1 MAVTERLMGSGNFSL
16 NFSQEFTPTEIIE
29 SISEWG
35 HIVLTPQEIDVNTLS
50 DSDILSSSRYTGI
63 VLNRQLEEGI
73 VTINGTGLQ
82 LYLGDGNSKGMVI
95 AESKNIG
102 KVRTYTNTTLA
113 ETLFNST
120 VSTGKPY
127 GIFRNESG
135 NTQAITQ
142 GTIYEPASTYIGS
155 HFVQTALGALKEVAE
170 FLNVEYKINADG
182 TLDAGPPANLFV
194 GVFSIV

>member
-50 DSDILSSSRYTGI
+50 DSDILASSRYTGI

-82 LYLGDGNSKGMVI
+82 L
-95 AESKNIG
+95 
-102 KVRTYTNTTLA
+102 
-113 ETLFNST
+113 
-120 VSTGKPY
+120 
-127 GIFRNESG
+127 
-135 NTQAITQ
+135 
-142 GTIYEPASTYIGS
+142 
-155 HFVQTALGALKEVAE
+155 
-170 FLNVEYKINADG
+170 
-182 TLDAGPPANLFV
+182 
-194 GVFSIV
+194 